1 MTTLTQ
7 GGPAL
12 NSSST
17 LTSPNGFFILGF
29 WRTSFPKSNASSYLG
44 IRNINSTRTLW
55 TANPNFP
62 IPDDSGSLALD
73 QDGNLKLTYSGGGAI
88 ELLPSSRRRN
98 STAQLEDTGNFA
110 VRDDSGDVL
119 WQSFDSPTNSWLPGM
134 KLGAVNGRNL
144 LLTSWESR
152 AGPGPT
158 GAFTLEWGKEEEE
171 LVMKR
176 RGSVFWTSGKLLT
189 PTLFQN
195 LNFLNDADIEI
206 RRVSNPGEDYL
217 IFSTN
222 QLNFSFLRLG
232 DLGVIYQEWTFPS
245 ESSSRRIADCDGNGT
260 ENGCRRWQ
268 GPECRR
274 SNGDSFQLLRGAS
287 WVWKNGS
294 NGNLSASDCKD
305 MCWKDCEC
313 GGTTTGG
320 VNGDGS
326 GCRLFKYGEFSESL
340 CSWLICAERFLAE
353 MMEFDAPNDMYEM
366 ENKGDR
372 GHDHLM
378 VYSMTSI
385 MTATD
390 NFSLQNKLGQGGF
403 GPVYKGKL
411 PQGKEVA
418 VKRLSK
424 TSGQGLVEFRNELI
438 LIAKLQHTNLVR
450 LLGCCINGEEKML
463 VYEYMANKSLDTFLF
478 DESKKLLLDWNK
490 RFNVIEGIAQ
500 GLLYLHKYSRVKIVH
515 RDLKVSNILLDEN
528 LNPKISDFGMARI
541 FNTNALEASTNRPVG
556 TYGYMSPE
564 YAMDG
569 TFSTKSDVF
578 SFEVM
583 VLEIVSG
590 RKNYGLIQLDPPINL
605 VGYAWKLWK
614 EGVAL
619 QLMDPVLTESYSNK
633 DQILRCIN
641 VGLLCIEYNA
651 YDRPTISEVI
661 TMLTSE
667 ATQLHAPKQPAFTV
681 TRPRNISTNS
691 SSSASNPKTHSIN
704 KVTMTTISGR

>member
-176 RGSVFWTSGKLLT
+176 RGSVFWTSD
-189 PTLFQN
+189 
-195 LNFLNDADIEI
+195 DADIEI

-326 GCRLFKYGEFSESL
+326 GCRLFKYGEFVAEPYDPGYTL
-340 CSWLICAERFLAE
+340 YYVIKGGGAERFLAE

-478 DESKKLLLDWNK
+478 GKFLQYWNK

-556 TYGYMSPE
+556 TYSGYMSPE

-605 VGYAWKLWK
+605 VGYVK
-614 EGVAL
+614 
-619 QLMDPVLTESYSNK
+619 SYSNK

>member
-1 MTTLTQ
+1 
-7 GGPAL
+7 
-12 NSSST
+12 
-17 LTSPNGFFILGF
+17 
-29 WRTSFPKSNASSYLG
+29 
-44 IRNINSTRTLW
+44 
-55 TANPNFP
+55 
-62 IPDDSGSLALD
+62 
-73 QDGNLKLTYSGGGAI
+73 
-88 ELLPSSRRRN
+88 
-98 STAQLEDTGNFA
+98 
-110 VRDDSGDVL
+110 
-119 WQSFDSPTNSWLPGM
+119 
-134 KLGAVNGRNL
+134 
-144 LLTSWESR
+144 
-152 AGPGPT
+152 
-158 GAFTLEWGKEEEE
+158 
-171 LVMKR
+171 
-176 RGSVFWTSGKLLT
+176 
-189 PTLFQN
+189 
-195 LNFLNDADIEI
+195 
-206 RRVSNPGEDYL
+206 
-217 IFSTN
+217 
-222 QLNFSFLRLG
+222 
-232 DLGVIYQEWTFPS
+232 
-245 ESSSRRIADCDGNGT
+245 
-260 ENGCRRWQ
+260 
-268 GPECRR
+268 
-274 SNGDSFQLLRGAS
+274 
-287 WVWKNGS
+287 
-294 NGNLSASDCKD
+294 
-305 MCWKDCEC
+305 
-313 GGTTTGG
+313 
-320 VNGDGS
+320 
-326 GCRLFKYGEFSESL
+326 
-340 CSWLICAERFLAE
+340 
-353 MMEFDAPNDMYEM
+353 
-366 ENKGDR
+366 
-372 GHDHLM
+372 M

-478 DESKKLLLDWNK
+478 D
-490 RFNVIEGIAQ
+490 
-500 GLLYLHKYSRVKIVH
+500 SRVKIVH

>member
-1 MTTLTQ
+1 
-7 GGPAL
+7 
-12 NSSST
+12 
-17 LTSPNGFFILGF
+17 
-29 WRTSFPKSNASSYLG
+29 
-44 IRNINSTRTLW
+44 
-55 TANPNFP
+55 
-62 IPDDSGSLALD
+62 
-73 QDGNLKLTYSGGGAI
+73 
-88 ELLPSSRRRN
+88 
-98 STAQLEDTGNFA
+98 
-110 VRDDSGDVL
+110 
-119 WQSFDSPTNSWLPGM
+119 
-134 KLGAVNGRNL
+134 
-144 LLTSWESR
+144 
-152 AGPGPT
+152 
-158 GAFTLEWGKEEEE
+158 
-171 LVMKR
+171 
-176 RGSVFWTSGKLLT
+176 
-189 PTLFQN
+189 
-195 LNFLNDADIEI
+195 
-206 RRVSNPGEDYL
+206 
-217 IFSTN
+217 
-222 QLNFSFLRLG
+222 
-232 DLGVIYQEWTFPS
+232 
-245 ESSSRRIADCDGNGT
+245 
-260 ENGCRRWQ
+260 
-268 GPECRR
+268 
-274 SNGDSFQLLRGAS
+274 
-287 WVWKNGS
+287 
-294 NGNLSASDCKD
+294 
-305 MCWKDCEC
+305 
-313 GGTTTGG
+313 
-320 VNGDGS
+320 
-326 GCRLFKYGEFSESL
+326 
-340 CSWLICAERFLAE
+340 
-353 MMEFDAPNDMYEM
+353 M